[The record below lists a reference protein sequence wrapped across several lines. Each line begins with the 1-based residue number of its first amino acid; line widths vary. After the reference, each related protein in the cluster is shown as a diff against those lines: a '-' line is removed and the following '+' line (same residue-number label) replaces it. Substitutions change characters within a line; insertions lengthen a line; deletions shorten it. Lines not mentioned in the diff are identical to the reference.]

1 MAKSKEGDEI
11 INKDVIRAHALENAI
26 NHKGMAANGSVL
38 NALFAE
44 GLQKDQIKGI
54 MPLLNEIVEHINSWD
69 IEKQK
74 TEFESIKEKMSKREV
89 RIGLPPLPEAEEG
102 KVVMRIAPFPSG
114 PLHIGNTRQLI
125 LNDEYTKM
133 YKGKLLLVMDDTIGS
148 EEKPIEPEMYKLI
161 PESVEWL
168 GVKYDKKIIYKSE
181 RLEIYY
187 KYAQEMLEKGYLY
200 VCSCS
205 QDSFHDLKIK
215 GIDCS
220 CRHLPKEEQIKRWK
234 KMFDHKTPPG
244 TFVVRL
250 KTSMQDPDP
259 AFRDRPMF
267 RISDR
272 EHAKVKKKYRV
283 WPLLEF
289 SWAIDDHLLGIT
301 HIVRGIEL
309 MMETQTEKFIWDLFG
324 WFHPQTIHTGLF
336 QIEGVKLSKSK
347 GSKEVRSGEYIGWND
362 PRLWSLQSL
371 RDRGFRPEAIRE
383 FILGMGIT
391 KTNSLVA
398 VDVLYALN
406 RRYIENS
413 PRLFFVQDPQRI
425 HITGCPD
432 FSTVIPLHPS
442 ENLGDREIKTKQ
454 DFFIPLEDAEM
465 MKDANYR
472 LIHLLNFKST
482 QVSRIK
488 PRDFS
493 FVSKN
498 PDKTLNTKYI
508 QWLPADDDSIDGNVP
523 AEIVMPDGS
532 TVKGLGEKAVSK
544 IKVGETAQ
552 FERVGFV
559 RLNKKIKSK
568 EKSNK
573 KSGAGKEI
581 FEFWFA
587 HP

>member
-1 MAKSKEGDEI
+1 MAEKEI

-44 GLQKDQIKGI
+44 GLQKNQIREVVPIINK
-54 MPLLNEIVEHINSWD
+54 IVEEVNSFD

-74 TEFESIKEKMSKREV
+74 IEFEKIKEKMSKREV

-125 LNDEYTKM
+125 LNDEYAKM
-133 YKGKLLLVMDDTIGS
+133 YKGKLILVMDDTIGS
-148 EEKPIEPEMYKLI
+148 EEKPIEPDMYKLI

-168 GVKYDKKIIYKSE
+168 GVKYDKKIIYKSD

-187 KYAQEMLEKGYLY
+187 KYAEEMLEKGYLY

-215 GIDCS
+215 GIDCP

-234 KMFDHKTPPG
+234 KMFDLKTPPG

-301 HIVRGIEL
+301 HIIRGIEL
-309 MMETQTEKFIWDLFG
+309 MMETQTEKFIWDIFG
-324 WFHPQTIHTGLF
+324 WNHPQTIHTGLF

-371 RDRGFRPEAIRE
+371 RDRGFRPGAIRE
-383 FILGMGIT
+383 FILSMGIT
-391 KTNSLVA
+391 RTNSLVA

-406 RRYIENS
+406 RRYLENS
-413 PRLFFVQDPQRI
+413 PRLFFVQDPQMI
-425 HITGCPD
+425 HINGCPD

-442 ENLGDREIKTKQ
+442 ENMGEREVKTKQ
-454 DFFIPLEDAEM
+454 DFFIPSEDSELM
-465 MKDANYR
+465 ENGNYR
-472 LIHLLNFKST
+472 LIHLLNFKSM
-482 QVSRIK
+482 QISKIK
-488 PRDFS
+488 PKDFS

-498 PDKTLNTKYI
+498 PDKNLNAKYL
-508 QWLPADDDSIDGNVP
+508 QWLPADEDSIDQNVFV
-523 AEIVMPDGS
+523 EIIMPDGS
-532 TVKGLGEKAVSK
+532 TVKGLAESAVSK
-544 IKVGETAQ
+544 IKIDNTVQ

-568 EKSNK
+568 EKSDNN
-573 KSGAGKEI
+573 KEI